1 VYFSTGLAQVHGRG
15 ALMDTFM
22 LAVAIVVGAVV
33 IGAVLIYFLG
43 IADWMNRGSH

>member
-1 VYFSTGLAQVHGRG
+1 
-15 ALMDTFM
+15 MDTFM
-22 LAVAIVVGAVV
+22 LAVAIVVGVVV